1 MPTKARRGDGA
12 HRQVPSGWARQSEHL
27 GPSHPNVLELVSGE
41 MDGSQYPVVWVLEL
55 TPKEAAK
62 NTEQVRARLRK
73 KAGYSLSALGTPFS
87 SRLLGLHK
95 CG

>member
-1 MPTKARRGDGA
+1 
-12 HRQVPSGWARQSEHL
+12 
-27 GPSHPNVLELVSGE
+27 

-73 KAGYSLSALGTPFS
+73 KAGYSLPALGTPFS